1 MRNRNAVRDPYRG
14 TSSRSWL
21 GRDQPTHL
29 TNLDASVPVPS
40 LGAEFRSASSL
51 RTRDDPLT
59 THRELR
65 PDYKRPPPGKRVSR
79 PPVRAACSS
88 ASPIIRSFGSMP
100 SPRPTVWLRQNP
112 SRADSHPGPIEC
124 YSASDHGAAPL
135 VHARNGP
142 PWRQPP
148 GAGRS

>member
-40 LGAEFRSASSL
+40 LGAESRSASSL

-59 THRELR
+59 THRELH
-65 PDYKRPPPGKRVSR
+65 PDCERPPSGKRVFR
-79 PPVRAACSS
+79 PPVPAPCSS
-88 ASPIIRSFGSMP
+88 ASPIIRRVGA
-100 SPRPTVWLRQNP
+100 RPAAP
-112 SRADSHPGPIEC
+112 
-124 YSASDHGAAPL
+124 SASL
-135 VHARNGP
+135 P
-142 PWRQPP
+142 PPKS
-148 GAGRS
+148 A